1 MMSVVGSIAPLVPP
15 KLASVTRAAVVKFRD
30 NLLCYRSQ
38 CQEMYNGDGAFHQP
52 STWSMIRIDVL
63 QSMHGCGAFDSR
75 DGMHQPQNFDEVTDT
90 HIEKFLDK
98 RCDANRRD
106 LPQRAKAAVAAS
118 HISAGTVPEGTV
130 VRTSERC
137 AGALTSR
144 ARCRFLRTRAV

>member
-1 MMSVVGSIAPLVPP
+1 MSVVGSIAPLVPP

-30 NLLCYRSQ
+30 NLLRYRPQ
-38 CQEMYNGDGAFHQP
+38 CQETYNGDGAFHQP
-52 STWSMIRIDVL
+52 STWSMIKIDVL
-63 QSMHGCGAFDSR
+63 QSMHGCGAFDSL
-75 DGMHQPQNFDEVTDT
+75 DGMHQPQNVDEVTDT

-106 LPQRAKAAVAAS
+106 LPQRAKDAVAVS
-118 HISAGTVPEGTV
+118 HIRAGPVDPEGTV

-137 AGALTSR
+137 AGTLTSR